1 MNKNVLDYLNDKTQ
15 NVADYIR
22 AKSESAG
29 NYITSHAKNIKKGA
43 IRATATALTAA
54 TLLTGLSACD
64 ANEILVEPDIEQ
76 ETTTGEL
83 TTEMDTFVETEVTTE
98 EPTTDSNQQEQETT
112 ENKPVLPEMRP
123 IEEIEKTGITAD
135 DVLAAMDNLAW
146 KIYYI
151 GYKDSLVNPDDI
163 NNLTCKFSNIAP
175 TATTPA
181 SEELTPYLDPFYHLL
196 DSYTPNFEWLNNKN
210 QLDDVYA
217 VKFVI
222 KISLNGNNFSQN
234 VYDLG
239 ISKEDFENIMDTFEM
254 EQFTITA
261 DYLESLSSEDLQQ
274 YSHLIGNQAYS
285 ELKIN
290 RNLIENATEEQLWAL
305 YNATINSMSTI
316 NLEGTLNRE
325 TTQEM
330 EN

>member
-112 ENKPVLPEMRP
+112 ENKPALPEMRP

-146 KIYYI
+146 KIFNV
-151 GYKDSLVNPDDI
+151 GYKDSTLLNPDDI
-163 NNLTCKFSNIAP
+163 NNVTCSFFSLEP
-175 TATTPA
+175 TITTPA
-181 SEELTPYLDPFYHLL
+181 SEELMPYKDPFYHLL
-196 DSYTPNFEWLNNKN
+196 DNYTPNFEWLNNKN
-210 QLDDVYA
+210 LLNDVYA
-217 VKFVI
+217 TELYI
-222 KISLNGNNFSQN
+222 KLSINGKNSLISVL
-234 VYDLG
+234 DLG
-239 ISKEDFENIMDTFEM
+239 IAKEDFENVMNALDMD
-254 EQFTITA
+254 QFTITT

-285 ELKIN
+285 GLEIDRDLVV
-290 RNLIENATEEQLWAL
+290 NATEEQLWAL
-305 YNATINSMSTI
+305 YNATMNSMTSI
-316 NLEGTLNRE
+316 NLEGTLNR
-325 TTQEM
+325 
-330 EN
+330 